1 MFLFLN
7 KKENIISE
15 IKIKLNKSPTDL
27 KDTRQVAFYAARLA
41 DDKKAE
47 DVEVV
52 DIMSLQD
59 IADYVVISSAAT
71 APQLK
76 AIAAHIENSLSDLG
90 MEPAHKEGRYGD
102 KWFLLDY
109 IDFVVHI
116 IQDEAREFYN
126 LEELWTDATF
136 IPEPEWQKGHQ

>member
-1 MFLFLN
+1 
-7 KKENIISE
+7 
-15 IKIKLNKSPTDL
+15 
-27 KDTRQVAFYAARLA
+27 
-41 DDKKAE
+41 
-47 DVEVV
+47 
-52 DIMSLQD
+52 MSLQD

-76 AIAAHIENSLSDLG
+76 AIAAHIENSLSALG

-116 IQDEAREFYN
+116 IQDEAREYYN

-136 IPEPEWQKGHQ
+136 IPSPEWNDPSSVK